1 MDITLIIL
9 QLFLFMKLGC
19 KQASDDLI
27 IHISVYFI
35 YLDLRLLEMEDGQS
49 GLNGAVTLNARA
61 AEQEIVQIPC
71 LSLVVPTV
79 LMRAM
84 KSLILFVMEMIVVLV
99 EEKLYLFKMTK

>member
-1 MDITLIIL
+1 MDITLLIL

-27 IHISVYFI
+27 IHISI
-35 YLDLRLLEMEDGQS
+35 SLDLDLRLLEMEDGQS
-49 GLNGAVTLNARA
+49 GLNGAVALNARA

-79 LMRAM
+79 LMRAT
-84 KSLILFVMEMIVVLV
+84 KSLILFVMGMIVVLV
-99 EEKLYLFKMTK
+99 EEKLFLFKMTQ